1 MNNNFWPGKS
11 VFVTGANGFV
21 GSWLTKS
28 LVEKGANVIALVRDQ
43 HPHGGLAFHKLEQK
57 VTIILGNLTDY
68 FLLERIM
75 NEYEIDT
82 CFHLASQ
89 VIVQIAN
96 RSPLSTFKSNIEGT
110 WNLLEACRTSQ
121 FIKRIIVASSDKAYG
136 EHKRL
141 PYTEDLPLNGTYPYD
156 VSKVCMDLLAR
167 CYAKTYDMPITVT
180 RFSNIFGGGDLNFSR
195 IVPDTFRSILLFN
208 RDPII
213 RSDGTPLRDYI
224 YVLDAVNAYLVL
236 AKHMDQADLSGE
248 VFNFGNELP
257 ISVKDLVLKI
267 LVCSQKSYLKAAIFG
282 QGKQKGEIVE
292 QYLSSKKARE
302 RLHWRPEYSLEDGL
316 QLTKDWY
323 TAFFLGE
330 LTESRYK

>member
-1 MNNNFWPGKS
+1 MNNDFWPGKS

-28 LVEKGANVIALVRDQ
+28 LVEKGANVIALVRDL
-43 HPHGGLAFHKLEQK
+43 HPRGGLAFHKLEQK

-121 FIKRIIVASSDKAYG
+121 LIKRIIVASSDKAYG
-136 EHKRL
+136 AHKQL
-141 PYTEDLPLNGTYPYD
+141 PYNEELPLNGTYPYD
-156 VSKVCMDLLAR
+156 VSKVCADVLAR

-180 RFSNIFGGGDLNFSR
+180 RFANIFGGGDLNFSR

-224 YVLDAVNAYLVL
+224 YILDAVNAYLMLGEKMEQVGC
-236 AKHMDQADLSGE
+236 GE

-257 ISVKDLVLKI
+257 ISVKDLVLTI
-267 LVCSQKSYLKAAIFG
+267 LAYCEKPHLKPSIL
-282 QGKQKGEIVE
+282 GKGKPKGEIDE
-292 QYLSSKKARE
+292 QYLSSKKVRE
-302 RLHWRPEYSLEDGL
+302 RLNWKPEYSLEDGL
-316 QLTKDWY
+316 RLTRDWY
-323 TAFFLGE
+323 ATFFQA
-330 LTESRYK
+330 KM